1 MDVFENSNQILKL
14 FVEFLGK
21 AQADKPLTVD
31 DWSQVEKDFGPRI
44 FSEILFLLTN
54 REFSAAEA
62 KQHWFDIVEHQA
74 ALRKALNREM
84 GFQVAMVD
92 YFTNIHPLLGNLVFV
107 DINLLLQKERASLL
121 DDLTG
126 LYNRRFFDRA
136 YKKEFEQAKRFGQ
149 AFAVLIVNVNNLEEY
164 YNKLGREA
172 GNQAVSELSSA
183 LLRHSRTID
192 HLVRY
197 STQEFVILLPRSDR
211 SQAQSAAER
220 HVRAVEDQYFP
231 GEEEL
236 ESGRLTI
243 TISLASYPEDA
254 ETGPELLKIARD
266 KLHRT
271 NETPPNQ
278 VVA

>member
-21 AQADKPLTVD
+21 AQAEKPLTVD
-31 DWSQVEKDFGPRI
+31 DWSQAEKDFGPKI

-62 KQHWFDIVEHQA
+62 KQHWFDIVEHQT
-74 ALRKALNREM
+74 ALRQALNREV

-136 YKKEFEQAKRFGQ
+136 FKKEFEQARRFGQ

-164 YNKLGREA
+164 YDKLGREA

-220 HVRAVEDQYFP
+220 HVRAVEDQYYP
-231 GEEEL
+231 GEEQL

-271 NETPPNQ
+271 DTAPPNQ
-278 VVA
+278 VLV